1 MPLSKNQNVKSS
13 ISKHIKNYLLNNNIS
28 KLQFGKIF
36 NVSHTTVNRWLSE
49 YCVPELELFPAIC
62 DLLNITI
69 YEFIG
74 VEDPNKLTE
83 TEFEIIDGQQR
94 FTTITHLH
102 SGYFSKAFS
111 SAFGSIFQVSVSES
125 INTCFAPS

>member
-83 TEFEIIDGQQR
+83 TEFEIIESYHNNENFRQLIDR
-94 FTTITHLH
+94 YR
-102 SGYFSKAFS
+102 SDSKFRND
-111 SAFGSIFQVSVSES
+111 IDKLMNQ
-125 INTCFAPS
+125 